1 MAILNGTS
9 DDNVIPGTNQDDVI
23 RGGDGNDTLG
33 SGDGDQ
39 LGNGDDLIKGENGN
53 DILLGGQGNDVL
65 YGGPG
70 DDLLDGGR
78 GDDILNGGLGD
89 DQLTGGKGADTFV
102 FNFTVTNTAV
112 QKTALFRDGN
122 APSTNADWSAWNNY
136 TKQLDAW
143 RAEMSAT
150 YGVDLDN
157 TETFGVNIT
166 VNGGSVK
173 KPVLSPVHFE
183 GDNSYTYWENST
195 DVKIEGQGTDEVK
208 DWTVDDV
215 LQLNGLSNDAGAV
228 NYWNKFLTVDT
239 VAGDGK
245 TVITFS
251 GGSITLVGV
260 DTTIEALIAA
270 GQVNFG

>member
-9 DDNVIPGTNQDDVI
+9 DDNVIPGTNQADVI
-23 RGGDGNDTLG
+23 SGGDGNDTLG
-33 SGDGDQ
+33 SDDGSK
-39 LGNGDDLIKGENGN
+39 LGNGDDVINGENGN
-53 DILLGGQGNDVL
+53 DVLFGGTGNDVLDGGAGDDLLFGGQGNDVL
-65 YGGPG
+65 EGGMG
-70 DDLLDGGR
+70 HDVM
-78 GDDILNGGLGD
+78 
-89 DQLTGGKGADTFV
+89 TGGKGADTFV

-112 QKTALFRDGN
+112 QNTVYFRDGN

-157 TETFGVNIT
+157 TETFDVNIM

-195 DVKIEGQGTDEVK
+195 DVKIEGEGHDFVN
-208 DWTVDDV
+208 DWTEDDV
-215 LQLNGLSNDAGAV
+215 LQLNGLSNDAGAA
-228 NYWNKFLTVDT
+228 NYWGNFLTVDT
-239 VAGDGK
+239 EMNGK
-245 TVITFS
+245 TVIAFN
-251 GGSITLVGV
+251 GGTIALVGV